1 MPAQILDGRAIAKSI
16 RTSVK
21 EQIEAGNLSPGLAA
35 ILVGDDP
42 ASHIY
47 VRLKERAAAR
57 AGIRFERFRLSVN
70 AEQDELEQLIQDLNK
85 REDIHAILLQLPLP
99 GHMDEDAAIR
109 AIRPEKDVDGFHPEN
124 IQCYLRGEEAVE
136 PVLTRAVVEL
146 IRASEEDLTGKHA
159 AIIANNPA
167 VFAPPILKALD
178 TWQVTTDWMKRDVED
193 LQERVKDADI
203 VIVALGS
210 AFWLKPELVKPGAL
224 LIDIGTNKVDD
235 QVVGDVDPAVDSI
248 AGWRSPV
255 PGGVGPVT
263 VACLLQ
269 NVLVCQQRCH

>member
-1 MPAQILDGRAIAKSI
+1 MSAQILDGRAIAKRI
-16 RTSVK
+16 RTAVK
-21 EQIEAGNLSPGLAA
+21 EQIDAENLSPGLAA

-57 AGIRFERFRLSVN
+57 AGIRFERFRVRAD
-70 AEQDELEQLIQDLNK
+70 AEQEELEQLIQDLNR
-85 REDIHAILLQLPLP
+85 REDIHAIMLQLPLP
-99 GHMDEDAAIR
+99 EHLDEDAAIR
-109 AIRPEKDVDGFHPEN
+109 TIQPEKDVDGFHPEN
-124 IQCYLRGEEAVE
+124 VSHYLRGEDAIE

-178 TWQVTTDWMKRDVED
+178 AWQVTTDWMKRDVD
-193 LQERVKDADI
+193 DVQERVKDADI

-210 AFWLKPELVKPGAL
+210 AFWLKPEFVKAGAII
-224 LIDIGTNKVDD
+224 IDIGTNKVDD
-235 QVVGDVDPAVDSI
+235 KVGGDVDPAVDKDRKSD
-248 AGWRSPV
+248 G
-255 PGGVGPVT
+255 
-263 VACLLQ
+263 
-269 NVLVCQQRCH
+269 